1 MDNKKFYEL
10 TEEGLAKLKGELQH
24 LIDVDRPNNI
34 KAIADAR
41 SQGDLS
47 ENADYD
53 AARDEQSRIEARI
66 AEITEILKNV
76 KIITK
81 DTSDRIT
88 TGKRVVIDFVGLNR
102 TKTYDIVGT
111 IEADPFKLKISNESP
126 LGKAILGHQK
136 GDVLTVVTEKGKELK
151 VKILDVLVD

>member
-1 MDNKKFYEL
+1 MDNKKYYEL
-10 TEEGLAKLKGELQH
+10 TEEGRLNLEREKQH

-34 KAIADAR
+34 KALQDAR

-53 AARDEQSRIEARI
+53 AAREEQSRIEARI

-81 DTSDRIT
+81 DSSNRVT
-88 TGKRVVIDFVGLNR
+88 TGKNVTIEFIGMN
-102 TKTYDIVGT
+102 KTESYDIVGT
-111 IEADPFKLKISNESP
+111 IEADPFEHKISNDSP
-126 LGKAILGHQK
+126 LGKAIMGHDK
-136 GDVLTVVTEKGKELK
+136 GTTLTVVTEKGKEFR
-151 VKILDVLVD
+151 VKIIDVK

>member
-1 MDNKKFYEL
+1 MDNKKYYEL
-10 TEEGLAKLKGELQH
+10 TEEGRLNLEREKQH

-34 KAIADAR
+34 KALQDAR

-53 AARDEQSRIEARI
+53 AAREEQSRIEARI

-81 DTSDRIT
+81 DSSNRVT
-88 TGKRVVIDFVGLNR
+88 TGKNVTIEFIGMN
-102 TKTYDIVGT
+102 KTESYDIVGT
-111 IEADPFKLKISNESP
+111 IEADPFVHKISNESP
-126 LGKAILGHQK
+126 LGKAIMGHDK
-136 GDVLTVVTEKGKELK
+136 GTTLTVVTEKGKEFR
-151 VKILDVLVD
+151 VKIIDVK

>member
-1 MDNKKFYEL
+1 MDNKKYYEL
-10 TEEGLAKLKGELQH
+10 TEEGRLNLEREKQH

-34 KAIADAR
+34 KALQDAR

-53 AARDEQSRIEARI
+53 AAREEQSRIEARI

-81 DTSDRIT
+81 DSSNCVT
-88 TGKRVVIDFVGLNR
+88 TGKNVTIEFIGMN
-102 TKTYDIVGT
+102 KTESYDIVGT
-111 IEADPFKLKISNESP
+111 IEADPFEHKISNESP
-126 LGKAILGHQK
+126 LGKAIMGHDK
-136 GDVLTVVTEKGKELK
+136 GTTLTVVTEKGKEFR
-151 VKILDVLVD
+151 VKIIDVK

>member
-1 MDNKKFYEL
+1 MDNKKYYEL
-10 TEEGLAKLKGELQH
+10 TEEGRLNLEREKQH

-34 KAIADAR
+34 KALQDAR

-53 AARDEQSRIEARI
+53 AAREEQSRIEARI

-81 DTSDRIT
+81 DSSNRVT
-88 TGKRVVIDFVGLNR
+88 TGKNVKIEFIGMN
-102 TKTYDIVGT
+102 KTESYDIVGT
-111 IEADPFKLKISNESP
+111 IEADPFEHKISNESP
-126 LGKAILGHQK
+126 LGKAIMGHDK
-136 GDVLTVVTEKGKELK
+136 GTTLTVVTEKGKEFR
-151 VKILDVLVD
+151 VKIIDVK

>member
-1 MDNKKFYEL
+1 MDNKKYYEL
-10 TEEGLAKLKGELQH
+10 TEEGRLNLEREKQH

-34 KAIADAR
+34 KALQDAR

-53 AARDEQSRIEARI
+53 AAREEQSRIEARI

-81 DTSDRIT
+81 DSSNRVT
-88 TGKRVVIDFVGLNR
+88 TGKNVTIEFIGMN
-102 TKTYDIVGT
+102 KTESYDIVGT
-111 IEADPFKLKISNESP
+111 IEADPFEHKISNESP
-126 LGKAILGHQK
+126 LGKAIMGHDN
-136 GDVLTVVTEKGKELK
+136 GTTLTVVTEKGKEFR
-151 VKILDVLVD
+151 VKIIDVK

>member
-10 TEEGLAKLKGELQH
+10 TEEGRLNLEREKQH

-34 KAIADAR
+34 KALQDAR

-53 AARDEQSRIEARI
+53 AAREEQSRIEARI

-81 DTSDRIT
+81 DSSNRVT
-88 TGKRVVIDFVGLNR
+88 TGKNVTIEFIGMN
-102 TKTYDIVGT
+102 KTESYDIVGT
-111 IEADPFKLKISNESP
+111 IEADPFEHKISNESP
-126 LGKAILGHQK
+126 LGKAIMGHDK
-136 GDVLTVVTEKGKELK
+136 GTTLTVVTEKGKEVR
-151 VKILDVLVD
+151 VKIIDVK

>member
-10 TEEGLAKLKGELQH
+10 TEEGRLNLEREKQH

-34 KAIADAR
+34 KALQDAR

-53 AARDEQSRIEARI
+53 AAREEQSRIEARI

-81 DTSDRIT
+81 DSSNRVT
-88 TGKRVVIDFVGLNR
+88 TGKNVTIEFIGMN
-102 TKTYDIVGT
+102 KTESYDIVGT
-111 IEADPFKLKISNESP
+111 IEADPFEHKISNESP
-126 LGKAILGHQK
+126 LGKAIMGHDK
-136 GDVLTVVTEKGKELK
+136 GTTLTVVTEKGKEFR
-151 VKILDVLVD
+151 VKIIDVK

>member
-1 MDNKKFYEL
+1 MDNKKYYEL
-10 TEEGLAKLKGELQH
+10 TEEGRLNLEREKQH

-34 KAIADAR
+34 KALQDAR

-53 AARDEQSRIEARI
+53 AAREEQSRIEARI

-81 DTSDRIT
+81 DSSNRVT
-88 TGKRVVIDFVGLNR
+88 TGKNVTIEFIGMN
-102 TKTYDIVGT
+102 KTESYDIVGT
-111 IEADPFKLKISNESP
+111 IEADPFEHKISNESP
-126 LGKAILGHQK
+126 LGKAIMGHDK
-136 GDVLTVVTEKGKELK
+136 GTTLTVVSENGKEFR
-151 VKILDVLVD
+151 VKIIDVK

>member
-1 MDNKKFYEL
+1 MENKKYYEL
-10 TEEGLAKLKGELQH
+10 TEEGRANLEAERQH
-24 LIDVDRPNNI
+24 LIDVERPNNI
-34 KAIADAR
+34 KALQDAR

-81 DTSDRIT
+81 DKSTRVA
-88 TGKRVVIDFVGLNR
+88 TGKEVTIKFIEMDKIEVYN
-102 TKTYDIVGT
+102 IVGT
-111 IEADPFKLKISNESP
+111 IEADPFEHKISNESP
-126 LGKAILGHQK
+126 LGKAIIGHDK
-136 GDVLTVVTEKGKELK
+136 GAVVTVVTEKGKEFK
-151 VKILDVLVD
+151 VEILDIK

>member
-1 MDNKKFYEL
+1 MDNKKYYEL
-10 TEEGLAKLKGELQH
+10 TEEGRLNLEREKQH

-34 KAIADAR
+34 KALQDAR

-53 AARDEQSRIEARI
+53 AAREEQSRIEARI

-81 DTSDRIT
+81 DSSNRVT
-88 TGKRVVIDFVGLNR
+88 TGKNVTIEFIGMN
-102 TKTYDIVGT
+102 KTESYDIVGT
-111 IEADPFKLKISNESP
+111 IEADPFNGKLSNTTP
-126 LGKAILGHQK
+126 LAEVIMDHKV
-136 GDVLTVVTEKGKELK
+136 GDVCTVRRVEEPYD
-151 VKILDVLVD
+151 VKILEIK

>member
-1 MDNKKFYEL
+1 MDNKKYYEL
-10 TEEGLAKLKGELQH
+10 TEEGRLNLECEKQH

-34 KAIADAR
+34 KALQDAR

-53 AARDEQSRIEARI
+53 AAREEQSRIEARI

-81 DTSDRIT
+81 DSSNRVT
-88 TGKRVVIDFVGLNR
+88 TGKNVTIEFIGMN
-102 TKTYDIVGT
+102 KTESYDIVGT
-111 IEADPFKLKISNESP
+111 IEADPFEHKISNESP
-126 LGKAILGHQK
+126 LGKAIMGHDK
-136 GDVLTVVTEKGKELK
+136 GTTLTVVTEKGKEFR
-151 VKILDVLVD
+151 VKIIDVK

>member
-1 MDNKKFYEL
+1 MDNKKYYEL
-10 TEEGLAKLKGELQH
+10 TEEGRLNLEREKQH

-34 KAIADAR
+34 KALQDAR

-53 AARDEQSRIEARI
+53 AAREEQSRIEARI

-81 DTSDRIT
+81 DSSNRVT
-88 TGKRVVIDFVGLNR
+88 TGKNVTIEFIGMN
-102 TKTYDIVGT
+102 KTESYDIVGT
-111 IEADPFKLKISNESP
+111 IEADPFKHKISNESP
-126 LGKAILGHQK
+126 LGKAIMGHDK
-136 GDVLTVVTEKGKELK
+136 GTTLTVVTEKGKEFR
-151 VKILDVLVD
+151 VKIIDVK

>member
-10 TEEGLAKLKGELQH
+10 TEEGRLNLEREKQH

-34 KAIADAR
+34 KALQDAR

-53 AARDEQSRIEARI
+53 AAREEQSRIEARI

-81 DTSDRIT
+81 DSSNRVT
-88 TGKRVVIDFVGLNR
+88 TGKNVTIEFIGMN
-102 TKTYDIVGT
+102 KTESYDIVGT
-111 IEADPFKLKISNESP
+111 IEADPFEHKISNESP
-126 LGKAILGHQK
+126 LGKAIMGHDK
-136 GDVLTVVTEKGKELK
+136 GTTLTVVTEKGKEFR
-151 VKILDVLVD
+151 VKIIDVN

>member
-1 MDNKKFYEL
+1 MDNKKYYEL
-10 TEEGLAKLKGELQH
+10 TEEGRLNLEREKQH

-34 KAIADAR
+34 KALQDAR

-53 AARDEQSRIEARI
+53 AAREEQSRIEARI

-81 DTSDRIT
+81 DSSNRVT
-88 TGKRVVIDFVGLNR
+88 TGKNVTIEFIGMN
-102 TKTYDIVGT
+102 KTESYDIVGT
-111 IEADPFKLKISNESP
+111 IEADPFEHKISNESP
-126 LGKAILGHQK
+126 LGKAIMGHDK
-136 GDVLTVVTEKGKELK
+136 GTTLTVVTEKAKEFR
-151 VKILDVLVD
+151 VKIIDVK

>member
-1 MDNKKFYEL
+1 MDNKKYYEL
-10 TEEGLAKLKGELQH
+10 TEEGRLNLEREKQH

-34 KAIADAR
+34 KALQDAR

-53 AARDEQSRIEARI
+53 AAREEQSRIEARI

-81 DTSDRIT
+81 DSSNRVT
-88 TGKRVVIDFVGLNR
+88 TGKNVTIEFIGMN
-102 TKTYDIVGT
+102 KTESYDIVGT
-111 IEADPFKLKISNESP
+111 IEADPFEHKISNESP
-126 LGKAILGHQK
+126 LGKAIMGHDK
-136 GDVLTVVTEKGKELK
+136 GTALTVVTEKGKEFR
-151 VKILDVLVD
+151 VKIIDVK

>member
-1 MDNKKFYEL
+1 MDNKKYYEL
-10 TEEGLAKLKGELQH
+10 TEEGRLNLEREKQH

-34 KAIADAR
+34 KALQDAR

-53 AARDEQSRIEARI
+53 AAREEQSRIEARI

-81 DTSDRIT
+81 DSLNRVT
-88 TGKRVVIDFVGLNR
+88 TGKNVTIEFIGMN
-102 TKTYDIVGT
+102 KTESYDIVGT
-111 IEADPFKLKISNESP
+111 IEADPFEHKISNESP
-126 LGKAILGHQK
+126 LGKAIMGHDK
-136 GDVLTVVTEKGKELK
+136 GTTLTVVTEKGKEFR
-151 VKILDVLVD
+151 VKIIDVK

>member
-1 MDNKKFYEL
+1 MENKKYYEL
-10 TEEGLAKLKGELQH
+10 TEEGRLNLEKERQH

-34 KAIADAR
+34 KALQDAR

-81 DTSDRIT
+81 DSTSRVA
-88 TGKRVVIDFVGLNR
+88 TGKSVKVSFIGMDKVEEYN
-102 TKTYDIVGT
+102 IVGT
-111 IEADPFKLKISNESP
+111 IEADPFENKISNESP
-126 LGKAILGHQK
+126 LGKAIIGHDK
-136 GDVLTVVTEKGKELK
+136 GEIITVVTEKGKEFK
-151 VKILDVLVD
+151 VEILDVK

>member
-1 MDNKKFYEL
+1 MDNKKYYEL
-10 TEEGLAKLKGELQH
+10 TEEGRLNLEREKQH

-34 KAIADAR
+34 KALQDAR

-53 AARDEQSRIEARI
+53 AAREEQSRIEARI

-81 DTSDRIT
+81 NSSNRVT
-88 TGKRVVIDFVGLNR
+88 TGKNVTIEFIGMN
-102 TKTYDIVGT
+102 KTESYDIVGT
-111 IEADPFKLKISNESP
+111 IEADPFEHKISNESP
-126 LGKAILGHQK
+126 LGKAIMGHDK
-136 GDVLTVVTEKGKELK
+136 GTTLTVVTEKGKEFR
-151 VKILDVLVD
+151 VKIIDVK

>member
-1 MDNKKFYEL
+1 MDNKKYYEL
-10 TEEGLAKLKGELQH
+10 TEEGRLNLEREKQH

-34 KAIADAR
+34 KALQDAR

-53 AARDEQSRIEARI
+53 AAREEQSRIEARI

-81 DTSDRIT
+81 DSSNRVT
-88 TGKRVVIDFVGLNR
+88 TGKNVTIEFIGMN
-102 TKTYDIVGT
+102 KTESYDIVGT
-111 IEADPFKLKISNESP
+111 IEADPFEHKISNESP
-126 LGKAILGHQK
+126 LGKAIMGHDK
-136 GDVLTVVTEKGKELK
+136 GTTLTVVAEKGKEFR
-151 VKILDVLVD
+151 VKIIDVK

>member
-10 TEEGLAKLKGELQH
+10 TEEGRLNLEREKQH

-34 KAIADAR
+34 KALQDAR

-53 AARDEQSRIEARI
+53 AAREEQSRIEARI

-81 DTSDRIT
+81 DSSNRVT
-88 TGKRVVIDFVGLNR
+88 TGKNVTIEFIGMN
-102 TKTYDIVGT
+102 KTESYDIVGT
-111 IEADPFKLKISNESP
+111 IEADPFEHKISNESP
-126 LGKAILGHQK
+126 LGKAIMGHDK
-136 GDVLTVVTEKGKELK
+136 GTTLTVVTEKGKEFR
-151 VKILDVLVD
+151 VKILDVK

>member
-10 TEEGLAKLKGELQH
+10 TEEGRLNLEREKQH

-34 KAIADAR
+34 KALQDAR

-53 AARDEQSRIEARI
+53 AAREEQSRIEARI

-81 DTSDRIT
+81 DSSNRVT
-88 TGKRVVIDFVGLNR
+88 TGKNVTIEFIGMN
-102 TKTYDIVGT
+102 KTESYDIVGT
-111 IEADPFKLKISNESP
+111 IEADPFERKISNESP
-126 LGKAILGHQK
+126 LGKAIMGHDK
-136 GDVLTVVTEKGKELK
+136 GTTLTVVTEKGKEFR
-151 VKILDVLVD
+151 VKIIDVK

>member
-1 MDNKKFYEL
+1 MDNKKYYEL
-10 TEEGLAKLKGELQH
+10 TEEGRLNLEREKQH

-34 KAIADAR
+34 KALQDAR

-53 AARDEQSRIEARI
+53 AAREEQSRIEARI

-81 DTSDRIT
+81 DSSNRVT
-88 TGKRVVIDFVGLNR
+88 TGKNVTIEFIGMN
-102 TKTYDIVGT
+102 KTESYDIVGT
-111 IEADPFKLKISNESP
+111 IEADPFEHKISNESP
-126 LGKAILGHQK
+126 LGKAIMGHDK
-136 GDVLTVVTEKGKELK
+136 GTTLTVVTEKGKELR
-151 VKILDVLVD
+151 VKIIDVK

>member
-1 MDNKKFYEL
+1 MDNKKYYEL
-10 TEEGLAKLKGELQH
+10 TEEGRLNLEREKQH

-34 KAIADAR
+34 KALQDAR

-53 AARDEQSRIEARI
+53 AAREEQSRIEARI

-81 DTSDRIT
+81 DSSNRVT
-88 TGKRVVIDFVGLNR
+88 TGKNVTIEFIGMN
-102 TKTYDIVGT
+102 KTESYDIVGT
-111 IEADPFKLKISNESP
+111 IEADPFEHKISNESP
-126 LGKAILGHQK
+126 LGKAIMGHDK
-136 GDVLTVVTEKGKELK
+136 GTTLTVVTEKVKEFR
-151 VKILDVLVD
+151 VKIIDVK

>member
-1 MDNKKFYEL
+1 MDNKKYYEL
-10 TEEGLAKLKGELQH
+10 TEEGRLNLEHEKQH

-34 KAIADAR
+34 KALQDAR

-53 AARDEQSRIEARI
+53 AAREEQSRIEARI

-81 DTSDRIT
+81 DSSNRVT
-88 TGKRVVIDFVGLNR
+88 TGKNVTIEFIGMN
-102 TKTYDIVGT
+102 KTESYDIVGT
-111 IEADPFKLKISNESP
+111 IEADPFEHKISNESP
-126 LGKAILGHQK
+126 LGKAIMGHDK
-136 GDVLTVVTEKGKELK
+136 GTTLTVVTEKGKEFR
-151 VKILDVLVD
+151 VKIIDVK

>member
-1 MDNKKFYEL
+1 MDNKKYYEL
-10 TEEGLAKLKGELQH
+10 TEEGRLNLEREKQH

-34 KAIADAR
+34 KALQDAR

-53 AARDEQSRIEARI
+53 AAREEQSRIEARI

-81 DTSDRIT
+81 DSSNRVT
-88 TGKRVVIDFVGLNR
+88 TGKNVTIEFIGMN
-102 TKTYDIVGT
+102 KTESYDMVGT
-111 IEADPFKLKISNESP
+111 IEADPFEHKISNESP
-126 LGKAILGHQK
+126 LGKAIMGHDK
-136 GDVLTVVTEKGKELK
+136 GTTLTVVTEKGKEFR
-151 VKILDVLVD
+151 VKIIDVK

>member
-1 MDNKKFYEL
+1 MDNKKYYEL
-10 TEEGLAKLKGELQH
+10 TEEGRLNLEREKQH

-34 KAIADAR
+34 KALQDAR

-53 AARDEQSRIEARI
+53 AAREEQSRIEAHI

-81 DTSDRIT
+81 DSSNRVT
-88 TGKRVVIDFVGLNR
+88 TGKNVTIEFIGMN
-102 TKTYDIVGT
+102 KTESYDIVGT
-111 IEADPFKLKISNESP
+111 IEADPFEHKISNESP
-126 LGKAILGHQK
+126 LGKAIMGHDK
-136 GDVLTVVTEKGKELK
+136 GTTLTVVTEKGKEFR
-151 VKILDVLVD
+151 VKIIDVK